1 MGNET
6 INISGG
12 TLLDLVEQLGAA
24 WGDNYRPEDIRLD
37 IGKITTLKNVNE
49 LVTRDAAVADV
60 IKSHCPSFIRV
71 YRQVMLRD
79 IKEQIGNGASDQG
92 GSA

>member
-1 MGNET
+1 MGNNSNKPDE
-6 INISGG
+6 G
-12 TLLDLVEQLGAA
+12 LLFELIEQLGME
-24 WGDNYRPEDIRLD
+24 WGEHYRPEDIRLD
-37 IGKITTLKNVNE
+37 MRKLNALKSINE
-49 LVTRDAAVADV
+49 LVTRDAAAADA
-60 IKSHCPSFIRV
+60 INLHCPTFIRV